1 MFSEN
6 LIVKCKYNLH
16 TKFIYDSYKNHGLNP
31 YDTIYSYAKNVN
43 AVIHV
48 LEDYVDEDGFS
59 YPTLKFIFKDES
71 KAIMTKDSYK
81 MIEE

>member
-6 LIVKCKYNLH
+6 LIVKHKYNLH

-31 YDTIYSYAKNVN
+31 YDTIYSYANNVN
-43 AVIHV
+43 ALIYV
-48 LEDYVDEDGFS
+48 LEEYVDEYGFY
-59 YPTLKFIFKDES
+59 YPKIKIIFKDNS
-71 KAIMTKDSYK
+71 KAIMTKDSYE